1 MNTEK
6 IGYARVSTE
15 DQNLDL
21 QNDALTK
28 AGCGEIYKEYA
39 SGKSTLARPEL
50 ANCLRAL
57 RAGDTLTVWRLDRLG
72 RSLSDLVAI
81 VNDLE
86 KRGIAFESLSERIDT
101 SSASGKLIFHVFASM
116 AEFERNVI
124 RERTNAGL
132 AAARARGR
140 KGGRKP
146 KLNDE
151 QIRQIKAM
159 LKDPAIRVMDIAKQ
173 YGVAR
178 TTIFNAVGAVKP
190 ERSTETSVLVT

>member
-28 AGCGEIYKEYA
+28 AGCDEIYKEYA

>member
-1 MNTEK
+1 MNVTK

-15 DQNLDL
+15 DQNLNL

-28 AGCGEIYKEYA
+28 AWCGEIYKEYA

-57 RAGDTLTVWRLDRLG
+57 RAGDTLTVWRLNRLG

-101 SSASGKLIFHVFASM
+101 SSASGKLIVHVFASM
-116 AEFERNVI
+116 AEFERNLI
-124 RERTNAGL
+124 RERTHAGFD
-132 AAARARGR
+132 AARAR
-140 KGGRKP
+140 
-146 KLNDE
+146 
-151 QIRQIKAM
+151 AW
-159 LKDPAIRVMDIAKQ
+159 A
-173 YGVAR
+173 
-178 TTIFNAVGAVKP
+178 
-190 ERSTETSVLVT
+190 

>member
-1 MNTEK
+1 MNSTK

-28 AGCGEIYKEYA
+28 AGCVEIYKEYA
-39 SGKSTLARPEL
+39 SGKSTVARPEL
-50 ANCLRAL
+50 TNCLRAL

-81 VNDLE
+81 VNELE
-86 KRGIAFESLSERIDT
+86 KRGIGFESLSERIDT
-101 SSASGKLIFHVFASM
+101 SSASGRLIFHVFASM
-116 AEFERNVI
+116 AEFERNLI
-124 RERTNAGL
+124 RERTHAGL

-151 QIRQIKAM
+151 QIRQIKAL
-159 LKDPAIRVMDIAKQ
+159 LKDPDIRVMDIAKQ

-190 ERSTETSVLVT
+190 QRS

>member
-1 MNTEK
+1 MTVTK

-50 ANCLRAL
+50 ANCLRAI
-57 RAGDTLTVWRLDRLG
+57 RAGDTLVVWRLDRLG

-140 KGGRKP
+140 KGGRKA
-146 KLNDE
+146 KLNED
-151 QIRQIKAM
+151 QIKQIKAL
-159 LKDPAIRVMDIAKQ
+159 LKDPDIKVTDIARQ
-173 YGVAR
+173 YGVCRA
-178 TTIFNAVGAVKP
+178 TIFNAVGPVKP
-190 ERSTETSVLVT
+190 ERTQATGRLQG

>member
-1 MNTEK
+1 MNITK

-15 DQNLDL
+15 DQNLDM

-28 AGCGEIYKEYA
+28 AGCAEIYKEYA
-39 SGKSTLARPEL
+39 SGKSTQARLEL

-124 RERTNAGL
+124 RERTQAGL

-146 KLNDE
+146 SLSEDQVK
-151 QIRQIKAM
+151 QIKAL
-159 LKDPAIRVMDIAKQ
+159 LKDPDIKVTDIAKQ
-173 YGVAR
+173 YGVCRA
-178 TTIFNAVGAVKP
+178 TIFNAVGPVKP
-190 ERSTETSVLVT
+190 ERA

>member
-1 MNTEK
+1 MSITK

-21 QNDALTK
+21 QNDALEK
-28 AGCGEIYKEYA
+28 AGCSQIYKEYA

-50 ANCLRAL
+50 ANCLKAL
-57 RAGDTLTVWRLDRLG
+57 RAGDTLSVWRLDRLG
-72 RSLSDLVAI
+72 RSLPDLVAI

-86 KRGIAFESLSERIDT
+86 KRGIGFESLSERIDT
-101 SSASGKLIFHVFASM
+101 TSASGKLIFHVFASM

-124 RERTNAGL
+124 RERTAAGL

-146 KLNDE
+146 KLDAD
-151 QIRQIKAM
+151 QIRQIKAL
-159 LKDPAIRVMDIAKQ
+159 LKDPNIRVMDIAKQ
-173 YGVAR
+173 YGVCRA
-178 TTIFNAVGAVKP
+178 TVFNAVGAVKP
-190 ERSTETSVLVT
+190 ERGL

>member
-1 MNTEK
+1 MNATK

-39 SGKSTLARPEL
+39 SGKSRLARPEL
-50 ANCLRAL
+50 ANCLRVL

-86 KRGIAFESLSERIDT
+86 KRDIAFESLSERIDT
-101 SSASGKLIFHVFASM
+101 RSASGKLIFHVFASM
-116 AEFERNVI
+116 AEFERNLI
-124 RERTNAGL
+124 RERTQAGL

-140 KGGRKP
+140 VNAAR
-146 KLNDE
+146 DF
-151 QIRQIKAM
+151 
-159 LKDPAIRVMDIAKQ
+159 LKSAEVNFPTLGDGQSALQ
-173 YGVAR
+173 
-178 TTIFNAVGAVKP
+178 
-190 ERSTETSVLVT
+190 

>member
-1 MNTEK
+1 MSITK

-39 SGKSTLARPEL
+39 SGKSRLARPEL

-57 RAGDTLTVWRLDRLG
+57 RAGDTLAVWRLDRLG

-124 RERTNAGL
+124 RERTQAGL

-146 KLNDE
+146 SLNDD
-151 QIRQIKAM
+151 QIKQIKAL
-159 LKDPAIRVMDIAKQ
+159 LKDPDIKVTDIAKQ
-173 YGVAR
+173 YGVCRA
-178 TTIFNAVGAVKP
+178 TIFNAVGPVRP
-190 ERSTETSVLVT
+190 ERA